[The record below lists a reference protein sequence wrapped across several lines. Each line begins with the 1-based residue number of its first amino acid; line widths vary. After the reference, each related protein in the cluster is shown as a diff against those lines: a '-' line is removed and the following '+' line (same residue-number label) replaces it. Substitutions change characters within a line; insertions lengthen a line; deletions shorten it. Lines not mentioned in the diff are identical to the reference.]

1 MLTAAEARE
10 IVGKNTRVAEEL
22 ELIGKLIEHTARA
35 GKTSANFYFTELNS
49 FQIHAAVSELIRLG
63 YTVNYDWDD
72 PRKIWIDWEIVRLQ
86 REQ

>member
-10 IVGKNTRVAEEL
+10 IAGKNTKVAEEL
-22 ELIGKLIEHTARA
+22 ELIGKLIEHAARA

-49 FQIHAAVSELIRLG
+49 FEIHAAVSELIRLG

-72 PRKIWIDWEIVRLQ
+72 PRKIWINWEINPTNF
-86 REQ
+86 